1 MKNKHGQTPQEVTRA
16 NVLQQLRF
24 MATNESGYAELS
36 LYNENTSS
44 FLKEVRKHYAK
55 INNSLAYKWGMD
67 EKLKV
72 GDKVKVKKGSMKCS
86 SQRHYEIK
94 VGTIVKDYK
103 DGDFKVNFGGND
115 DLAIDGELLVKE
127 GVELDEKTIDMRE
140 VK

>member
-36 LYNENTSS
+36 LYTSS

-55 INNSLAYKWGMD
+55 INNTLAYKWGMD
-67 EKLKV
+67 EK
-72 GDKVKVKKGSMKCS
+72 
-86 SQRHYEIK
+86 
-94 VGTIVKDYK
+94 
-103 DGDFKVNFGGND
+103 
-115 DLAIDGELLVKE
+115 
-127 GVELDEKTIDMRE
+127 TIDMKE